1 MRRIELH
8 LDLMQISITLAALG
22 SAIDLEGLDELMV
35 CYIDRRQMF
44 SLGHTYDD
52 DDDCIYRPR

>member
-1 MRRIELH
+1 MLTIELH
-8 LDLMQISITLAALG
+8 LDLIQISITLAALE
-22 SAIDLEGLDELMV
+22 STINLEGLDELIV
-35 CYIDRRQMF
+35 CYIDRRQIF